1 MVFLTAASLPHAC
14 GTLPSGC
21 AAISL
26 VIWINRFVS
35 RLSPKSALP
44 NSSCAQLSALVILLV
59 LRRPYLPL
67 PYFSL
72 ILLFFTL
79 PLLLSMSIVLLI
91 IYHRT
96 SGLVGNDKI
105 PAPGVK
111 SEDVEITV
119 QQETVSLKW
128 ETKMQA
134 PEGATVHWNCLQSG
148 RFQQSFSL
156 PSPINAE
163 RVEAQYADGILTLH
177 LPKAEHAKAR
187 T

>member
-1 MVFLTAASLPHAC
+1 MALVAASLPHAC

-96 SGLVGNDKI
+96 SGLVGNDK
-105 PAPGVK
+105 
-111 SEDVEITV
+111 
-119 QQETVSLKW
+119 
-128 ETKMQA
+128 
-134 PEGATVHWNCLQSG
+134 HWRGSPDTLNCIA
-148 RFQQSFSL
+148 SL
-156 PSPINAE
+156 PLGAIPPFVLLVPPLPICEQSLAIQ
-163 RVEAQYADGILTLH
+163 V
-177 LPKAEHAKAR
+177 LPPFAWKYKL
-187 T
+187 